1 MTKITYLEFN
11 DPDDPESNAYEK
23 IEKTS
28 FKLTVEPEMYL
39 LALIENPNKLEPDVL
54 PAVRRLMY
62 QAYRQGKQL
71 NKGENE

>member
-1 MTKITYLEFN
+1 MRS
-11 DPDDPESNAYEK
+11 PESNAYEK